1 MSPTVSIKQ
10 LLHYIQL
17 YKSGKFQRF
26 DYENLNHFH
35 YGKIFPPEY
44 ELKNVTAPAYLYHA
58 EEDLLVVKKVSLK

>member
-26 DYENLNHFH
+26 DYESLNNVH
-35 YGKIFPPEY
+35 YGSSTPPEY
-44 ELKNVTAPAYLYHA
+44 NLNNVKAPTYLYHA
-58 EEDLLVVKKVSLK
+58 EEDMLVVKKVC